1 MPHCSSLNASLS
13 CTQGKVQQQNSGMT
27 LDKDGTQM
35 NKVRVAVSKIGNG
48 NKSDVHSRANTGFF
62 SWLCLVL
69 LASVCLAPQCL
80 GQASS
85 TTGTVRGVVTDSQ
98 GAVVPNASVVVTNPA
113 TGTVRSVTSNAD
125 GSFQVPQL
133 NPGTYRI
140 DVNVT
145 GFDKLTA
152 KDVVL
157 TVGQTVTYD
166 AHLTVGGSNTVVE
179 VSTAALLIDQT
190 QTQQANTIDQRQQ
203 VNLPNLSRNFAQQ
216 LFTLPGVV
224 DSNAPSIQDPNVGTG
239 YQSSGASFGGG
250 NGRGNLFT
258 IDGGQNDYGSGAPRE
273 AHVPQDSVQE
283 FQVNRNSFNA
293 EFGFT
298 TGSAINVI
306 TKSGTNQYHG
316 SAFGYFHNES
326 TDAVN
331 YFNSFG
337 PTAGQRPF
345 EQSAIFGGSV
355 GGFLKK
361 DKLFFFASYERQK
374 LDSNITTNLL
384 GTAAAIGIAAQTN
397 GFNGKTCP
405 APVTQACYLA
415 QATAQGGAL
424 GAVAQGLIASG
435 ALSPTLNPQFVNLV
449 APDSGTFDGN
459 ALGAVQ
465 SAPGAD
471 GRYNNFVSR
480 LDYTPNE
487 KNTYSLR
494 LSYSHEQNEVIGAG
508 GVPRFTSVIQQ
519 LRDQTFTAN
528 WNHIFNPNLVNT
540 VRVQVVPHNSVTN
553 NTPRGGAEFDLGS
566 LGTVGTI
573 FDIPYNQAQNQYQFD
588 DDLAL
593 TKGNHNFKFG
603 GSFRPVQFN
612 IFQAFLFNG
621 DYQFQDSDVPLIAL
635 VPAMYQGAFVNFN
648 VQNYG
653 LNQALGPTS
662 TNLSGPQEYNIGQPI
677 VLEQAAGNGNYQATE
692 KPLGFYAQDSW
703 KVTHN
708 LTLNYGGRFDFDPTP
723 NNYATTFFGS
733 PRVGLAYDPYGNGK
747 TVIRAGGGLFTA
759 PVLFIVPFTSTV
771 LDGTSNHIF
780 ATVRTAADS
789 AAQLGGALAIE
800 KSMATAANPNPAVS
814 TAQLAT
820 VGIGVIPTGPTKLGG
835 AFFTVDPNF
844 KQQYSIQGSASVAQ
858 ELAPNL
864 SFELG
869 YVYYAGVHI
878 QQIQEANFVPSGI
891 VDPFIGPLYQPRPGT
906 TQGEPNNTIVQNDE
920 TTSAGHST
928 YNALTASLTK
938 KYGHGLQ
945 FQANYTWSKA
955 IDNTSDFSSQSTP
968 FRPGF
973 LNLDRG
979 ISDFNIKN
987 SFVANAVYTSPTHH
1001 GGDSFARNLYSDF
1014 VVAPIVQVRDGVPF
1028 TLLFPGL
1035 GGSNSNGTPGN
1046 AATATPAQN
1055 GNSSHVS
1062 EARPFHEGR
1071 NLGIGPAYATF
1082 DMRISR
1088 AIALKRDSPLRLNL
1102 IAQSSNVLNHT
1113 NFTSVQNIITNP
1125 SVTQGA
1131 NGLTNSAIQSTPE
1144 GNIDLLNGPYNFKG
1158 FRPVGATQLS
1168 TPLAFKTAAPPR
1180 QISFGLELAF

>member
-1 MPHCSSLNASLS
+1 MKSSKSAFPFEAGSQTNRLFSHFLLLFALS
-13 CTQGKVQQQNSGMT
+13 IF
-27 LDKDGTQM
+27 
-35 NKVRVAVSKIGNG
+35 A
-48 NKSDVHSRANTGFF
+48 
-62 SWLCLVL
+62 W
-69 LASVCLAPQCL
+69 P
-80 GQASS
+80 QASAQS
-85 TTGTVRGVVTDSQ
+85 GSSTGTVRGTVTDPQ
-98 GAVVPNASVVVTNPA
+98 GALVPNATVTVTNQGTGIARTA
-113 TGTVRSVTSNAD
+113 TTGAD
-125 GSFQVPQL
+125 GVYQIPTL
-133 NPGTYRI
+133 NPGAYSVAVAAPGFSKLVAAEI
-140 DVNVT
+140 DV
-145 GFDKLTA
+145 
-152 KDVVL
+152 
-157 TVGQTVTYD
+157 TVGETVAYN
-166 AHLTVGGSNTVVE
+166 AHLRVGSTGTVVE
-179 VSTAALLIDQT
+179 VSGNSSPLIDST
-190 QTQQANTIDQRQQ
+190 QTQQANTIDQLQQ

-283 FQVNRNSFNA
+283 FQVNRNAFGA

-306 TKSGTNQYHG
+306 TRSGTNHFHG
-316 SAFGYFHNES
+316 SAFAYFHDET

-355 GGFLKK
+355 GGFLKR

-384 GTAAAIGIAAQTN
+384 GTAEAIGLAAQTN

-415 QATAQGGAL
+415 QATAAGGVV

-471 GRYNNFVSR
+471 GRYNNFVTR

-494 LSYSHEQNEVIGAG
+494 LSYSHEQNEVVGAG

-528 WNHIFNPNLVNT
+528 WNHLFNPNLVNT
-540 VRVQVVPHNSVTN
+540 VRVQVVPHNAVTN
-553 NTPRGGAEFDLGS
+553 NTPHGGAEFDFGS

-588 DDLAL
+588 DDLSL
-593 TKGNHNFKFG
+593 TKGNHNLKFG

-635 VPAMYQGAFVNFN
+635 VPTAYQAAFVGFN
-648 VQNYG
+648 VANYG
-653 LNQALGPTS
+653 PNQPLGPST

-677 VLEQAAGNGNYQATE
+677 VLEQGAGNGNYQATE
-692 KPLGFYAQDSW
+692 KPLGLYAQDSW
-703 KVTHN
+703 KVTHS

-733 PRVGLAYDPYGNGK
+733 PRAGLAYDPFGNGK
-747 TVIRAGGGLFTA
+747 TVFRAGGGLFTA

-771 LDGTSNHIF
+771 LDGTANHVF

-789 AAQLGGALAIE
+789 APQLGGALAIE
-800 KSMATAANPNPAVS
+800 KSMATAANPNPAL
-814 TAQLAT
+814 TPAQLAT

-844 KQQYSIQGSASVAQ
+844 KQQYSIQASASVAQ
-858 ELAPNL
+858 QLAPNL

-878 QQIQEANFVPSGI
+878 QQIQEANFVPSGV
-891 VDPFIGPLYQPRPGT
+891 VDPFIGPLYQPRAGT
-906 TQGEPNNTIVQNDE
+906 TQGEPNTTIVQNNE

-987 SFVANAVYTSPTHH
+987 SFVANAVYTSPSHH
-1001 GGDSFARNLYSDF
+1001 AGDSVVRNLYSDF
-1014 VVAPIVQVRDGVPF
+1014 VIAPIVQVRDGVPF
-1028 TLLFPGL
+1028 TLLFPGI
-1035 GGSNSNGTPGN
+1035 GGSSSNGTP
-1046 AATATPAQN
+1046 ATATTAAMN

-1071 NLGIGPAYATF
+1071 NLGIGPAYSTF
-1082 DMRISR
+1082 DMRLSR

-1158 FRPVGATQLS
+1158 FRPVGAAQLTS
-1168 TPLAFKTAAPPR
+1168 PLAFKTAAPPR

>member
-1 MPHCSSLNASLS
+1 
-13 CTQGKVQQQNSGMT
+13 
-27 LDKDGTQM
+27 M
-35 NKVRVAVSKIGNG
+35 NKVRVAVSKTGNG
-48 NKSDVHSRANTGFF
+48 NKSDVHSRANNGFLR
-62 SWLCLVL
+62 WLCLVL

-85 TTGTVRGVVTDSQ
+85 TTGTVRGVVLDSQ

-113 TGTVRSVTSNAD
+113 TGTVRTVTSNAD
-125 GSFQVPQL
+125 GTYQVPQL

-216 LFTLPGVV
+216 LFTLPGAV
-224 DSNAPSIQDPNVGTG
+224 DSNAASVQDPNVGTG

-258 IDGGQNDYGSGAPRE
+258 IDGGQNDAGSGAPRE

-283 FQVNRNSFNA
+283 FEVNRNAFNA

-306 TKSGTNQYHG
+306 TKSGTNKFHG
-316 SAFGYFHNES
+316 SAFGYFHDET

-374 LDSNITTNLL
+374 LDNNITTNFL
-384 GTAAAIGIAAQTN
+384 GTAEAQGLNAQTN
-397 GFNGKTCP
+397 GFNGRTCP
-405 APVTQACYLA
+405 VPVTQVCYFA
-415 QATAQGGAL
+415 QLNAFGGA
-424 GAVAQGLIASG
+424 GLVSAIAP
-435 ALSPTLNPQFVNLV
+435 AFTPVNNPQFVNLV
-449 APDSGTFDGN
+449 APDNGTFDGN
-459 ALGAVQ
+459 ALSAVQ
-465 SAPGAD
+465 SAPGQN
-471 GRYNNFVSR
+471 GRYNNFVAR

-494 LSYSHEQNEVIGAG
+494 LAYSHEQNEVTGAG
-508 GVPRFTSVIQQ
+508 GVPRFTSYVQQ
-519 LRDQTFTAN
+519 LRDQTFTGN
-528 WNHIFNPNLVNT
+528 WNHVFSPNLVNT
-540 VRVQVVPHNSVTN
+540 VRVQVVPHNSSTN
-553 NTPRGGAEFDLGS
+553 VPPRGGAEFDFGS
-566 LGTVGTI
+566 LGGPVGTI
-573 FDIPYNQAQNQYQFD
+573 FDFPYNQAQNQYQFD
-588 DDLAL
+588 DDLSF
-593 TKGNHNFKFG
+593 TKGNHNIKIG
-603 GSFRPVQFN
+603 GSFRPVQYN
-612 IFQAFLFNG
+612 IFQAFLFGG
-621 DYQFQDSDVPLIAL
+621 DYQFPDGDVSIAQL
-635 VPAMYQGAFVNFN
+635 FAGNAPAAAGIAALNTFLGYGA
-648 VQNYG
+648 
-653 LNQALGPTS
+653 AGPSS
-662 TNLSGPQEYNIGQPI
+662 TNLSGAQLYGVGLPV
-677 VLEQAAGNGNYQATE
+677 VLEQGAGNGTYQATE
-692 KPLGFYAQDSW
+692 KPVGVYLQDSW
-703 KVTHN
+703 KATRK
-708 LTLNYGGRFDFDPTP
+708 LTLNYGGRFDYDPTP
-723 NNYATTFFGS
+723 NNYPHTFFGS
-733 PRVGLAYDPYGNGK
+733 PRAGLAYDAFGDGK
-747 TVIRAGGGLFTA
+747 TVVRAGGGLFTA

-771 LDGTSNHIF
+771 LDGTANHIF

-789 AAQLGGALAIE
+789 PLQLEGALGIE
-800 KSMATAANPNPAVS
+800 KSMATAANPNPAV
-814 TAQLAT
+814 TPAQLAT

-835 AFFTVDPNF
+835 AFFSVDPNF

-858 ELAPNL
+858 QLAPNL

-869 YVYYAGVHI
+869 YIYYAGVHI
-878 QQIQEANFVPSGI
+878 QQIQEANFVQTGGG
-891 VDPFIGPLYQPRPGT
+891 DPFIGPYYGPRPGST
-906 TQGEPNNTIVQNDE
+906 GGEPNNTIVQNDE

-928 YNALTASLTK
+928 YNGLTASLTK

-955 IDNTSDFSSQSTP
+955 IDNVSDFSSQSTP
-968 FRPGF
+968 FRPGL

-979 ISDFNIKN
+979 VSDFNVKN
-987 SFVANAVYTSPTHH
+987 SFVANAVYTSPSHH
-1001 GGDSFARNLYSDF
+1001 GGDSLLRNLYSDF

-1028 TLLFPGL
+1028 TLLFPGI
-1035 GGSNSNGTPGN
+1035 GGTLSNGTPM
-1046 AATATPAQN
+1046 TATTAQQS
-1055 GNSSHVS
+1055 GNSSHVT

-1071 NLGIGPAYATF
+1071 NLGIGPSYSTF

-1088 AIALKRDSPLRLNL
+1088 GIVLKRDSPLRIDL
-1102 IAQSSNVLNHT
+1102 IAQSSNLLNHT
-1113 NFTSVQNIITNP
+1113 NFTSVQNIATNP
-1125 SVTQGA
+1125 TVTMNAA
-1131 NGLTNSAIQSTPE
+1131 NITTSAIQSTAE
-1144 GNIDLLNGPYNFKG
+1144 GNIDLLNGPYNFRG
-1158 FRPVGATQLS
+1158 YRPVGAADVSNT
-1168 TPLAFKTAAPPR
+1168 LAFKTAAPPR